1 VASERVILRPVATF
15 SAEQWHH
22 RAAFQRELARFDP
35 NRPGDDPGLAFE
47 RINEFRGLT
56 AGQS

>member
-1 VASERVILRPVATF
+1 VILRPVATF

-22 RAAFQRELARFDP
+22 RAAFEPELTRFDP
-35 NRPGDDPGLAFE
+35 DRPGDDPGLAFE
-47 RINEFRGLT
+47 LINEFRGLT

>member
-1 VASERVILRPVATF
+1 VILRPVATF

-35 NRPGDDPGLAFE
+35 NPPGHDPGLAFE

-56 AGQS
+56 AGRS